1 MKTWKKTIALVL
13 SLLMCLS
20 LFAACNAEPAEDTP
34 AEPDTTPAQS
44 GEENE
49 TEEPAQQEDVL
60 EPVTLKMYLLGDK
73 PAGFDEVYAKVNEK
87 LSADIQTT
95 LDVEFISWSDVDQKY
110 SLLFASGEEFDL
122 IFTAPWAY
130 YSSVANK
137 NGFLEITE
145 DMMKTYAPNT
155 WAEVPEAAWE
165 QAQIKGKVYM
175 IPCTSKEYSTR
186 VMVIRGDLREK
197 YNLPEIETLEDFQ
210 NYLYAVAENESGII
224 PMQLGDPYMLRELVV
239 GTFNGWDYLG
249 NVGNNTYLM
258 YDYNSDSNEV
268 FSLLDTP
275 EYLEY
280 LQMMHDWKEHG
291 VWTKDVLSDQSAGQ
305 GMAQGREAVSIQ
317 NIGIA
322 GLLNSVPE
330 EHPDY
335 HPELIDLSV
344 GKTKMPTLYIN
355 NGMAIHA
362 TSKNLE
368 RALMVLDL
376 LRNDREYYD
385 LTWYGIEGKHY
396 TAIGDDGYST
406 LPDAADYGAG
416 AACQWGWG
424 VSSMQRTADDEPAQR
439 TEIMD
444 RWMNEETVN
453 HPLQNFNFDD
463 SKVKNEMA
471 NISNVYQQYAL
482 PLELGFVDVD
492 EGLATLKEK
501 LEQAGIETVRQ
512 EMETQVAAYLADIE

>member
-1 MKTWKKTIALVL
+1 MKNMKKIIAVLLVL
-13 SLLMCLS
+13 AALAS
-20 LFAACNAEPAEDTP
+20 LFTACSTKPAESSTTAANPSEPSAAATDP
-34 AEPDTTPAQS
+34 AK
-44 GEENE
+44 E
-49 TEEPAQQEDVL
+49 TL

-73 PAGFDEVYAKVNEK
+73 PAGFDEVYAKINEK
-87 LSADIQTT
+87 LSQDIQTT

-110 SLLFASGEEFDL
+110 SLLFASGEDFDL

-145 DMMKTYAPNT
+145 DMMKQYAPNT
-155 WAEVPEAAWE
+155 WDEVPEAAWE
-165 QAQIKGKVYM
+165 QAKINGKVYM
-175 IPCTSKEYSTR
+175 IPCTTKEYSTR
-186 VMVIRGDLREK
+186 LMVIRGDLRKK
-197 YNLPEIETLEDFQ
+197 YDVPEVTSLEGFQ
-210 NYLYAVAENESGII
+210 NYLYAVAENEPGII

-258 YDYNSDSNEV
+258 YDYNSDSNEI
-268 FSLLDTP
+268 FSMLDMP
-275 EYLEY
+275 EYLDY
-280 LQMMHDWKEHG
+280 LNMMHDWKERG

-322 GLLNSVPE
+322 GLLNSVPK

-335 HPELIDLSV
+335 DPELIDLSV
-344 GKTKMPTLYIN
+344 GKTKMPALYIN

-362 TSKNLE
+362 TSKNPE

-376 LRNDREYYD
+376 FRNNREYYD

-396 TAIGDDGYST
+396 TAIGDTGYSS
-406 LPDAADYGAG
+406 LPDSADYGAG
-416 AACQWGWG
+416 GACQWGWG
-424 VSSMQRTADDEPAQR
+424 VSSMQRTADDEPEQR

-444 RWMNEETVN
+444 RWINEETVN

-463 SKVKNEMA
+463 TNVKNEMA
-471 NISNVYQQYAL
+471 NIANVYQQYAL
-482 PLELGFVDVD
+482 PLELGFVDVED
-492 EGLATLKEK
+492 GLATLKEK
-501 LEQAGIETVRQ
+501 LDQAGIEKVRQ
-512 EMETQVAAYLADIE
+512 EMQTQLDEYLKNLK